1 MKNKSAYGTNSGVH
15 AGVNSSPPLTP
26 ASLAIGPDARKSSAT
41 AATPRRNSATS
52 SKPSAKA
59 ASSGRRTG
67 LRSQRAGVPTEH
79 ASQAAVIQWANLAC
93 RQWPELRW
101 LHAIPNG
108 AFLGRDRKAA
118 AIHASRLKD
127 AGMRPGVCDLFL
139 PAPRAH
145 WHGLYIE
152 MKRSG
157 QRTTPEQDEFIA
169 FAIEQGYAAVV
180 CFDAEQAIATLREYL
195 SGGFA

>member
-1 MKNKSAYGTNSGVH
+1 M
-15 AGVNSSPPLTP
+15 
-26 ASLAIGPDARKSSAT
+26 
-41 AATPRRNSATS
+41 
-52 SKPSAKA
+52 
-59 ASSGRRTG
+59 
-67 LRSQRAGVPTEH
+67 
-79 ASQAAVIQWANLAC
+79 IQWANLAC

-127 AGMRPGVCDLFL
+127 AGMKPGVCDLFL
-139 PAPRAH
+139 PSPC
-145 WHGLYIE
+145 GLYYGLYME
-152 MKRSG
+152 MKRKG
-157 QRTTPEQDEFIA
+157 ERTTPEQDEFIA

-195 SGGFA
+195 SGGFS